1 MIEIITPAANLE
13 QLTKLLEEE
22 EAYGVWSDPLSTD
35 QSRTRVLI
43 QANRTEAISDLV
55 RQRLGTTDGFR
66 MMLFAVEATVPI
78 PEENAKEAEQVAAP
92 APAKKKAKYSDR
104 VSREE
109 LYDDVSSGANLSKVY
124 IVMVVLSTI
133 VAAIGLVRDNV
144 AVVVGAMVI
153 APLLGPNVALALG
166 VTLGDIPLTLRALK
180 TNAVGVGLAFAVSF
194 LAGAL
199 FPVDPS
205 VKEIITRTETHPAD
219 VVLAL
224 AAGAAGALAY
234 TSAVPASLVGVM
246 VAVALIPPLVTAGLL
261 AGAGHTDLALSAL
274 ALVLINVT
282 CINLSGI
289 FTFLAQRVRPRTWW
303 EEKKAKKATRRAI
316 TLWMFILLLLFAV
329 IFRVWEIP
337 WSLQF

>member
-1 MIEIITPAANLE
+1 
-13 QLTKLLEEE
+13 
-22 EAYGVWSDPLSTD
+22 
-35 QSRTRVLI
+35 
-43 QANRTEAISDLV
+43 
-55 RQRLGTTDGFR
+55 
-66 MMLFAVEATVPI
+66 MMLFAVEAAVPM
-78 PEENAKEAEQVAAP
+78 PEETAKEAERVAAP
-92 APAKKKAKYSDR
+92 APTKKKAKYSDR

-109 LYDDVSSGANLSKVY
+109 LYDDVSSGAKLSKVY
-124 IVMVVLSTI
+124 LVMVVLSAI
-133 VAAIGLVRDNV
+133 VAAIGLIRDDV

-166 VTLGDIPLTLRALK
+166 VTLGDVSLTLRAFK
-180 TNAVGVGLAFAVSF
+180 TNAMGIGLAFAVSF

-205 VKEIITRTETHPAD
+205 VKEILTRTDTNLAD
-219 VVLAL
+219 VALAL

-246 VAVALIPPLVTAGLL
+246 VAVALLPPLVTAGLL
-261 AGAGHTDLALSAL
+261 AGAGHTTLALG
-274 ALVLINVT
+274 ALVLVLTNVT

-303 EEKKAKKATRRAI
+303 EEKSAKKATRRAI

-329 IFRVWEIP
+329 ILRLWEIP
-337 WSLQF
+337 RALQF